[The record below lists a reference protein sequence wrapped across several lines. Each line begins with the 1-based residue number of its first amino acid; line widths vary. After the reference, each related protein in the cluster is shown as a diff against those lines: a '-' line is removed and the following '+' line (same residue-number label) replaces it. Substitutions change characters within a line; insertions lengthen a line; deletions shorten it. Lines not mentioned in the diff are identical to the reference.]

1 MTLRLACLQ
10 APATDYPDGSPDPV
24 ADRGVN
30 LAALDAAAARAAA
43 GGAGLLI
50 TPEMYLTG
58 YDISAEAIGAVAEER
73 FGVSARAVAE
83 IAVRHRIGV
92 LYGYP
97 ERDGA
102 GVVYNAV
109 QLFDADGVSLANYR
123 KTHLFSDVDRA
134 AFASGDDLVV
144 QADLGGVRLGFLICY
159 DVEFPEAVRAHAD
172 AGTQLLLVPTALM
185 RPYEYVPRQ
194 IVPARAIE
202 SQLFVAYVN
211 RVGVERD
218 FVYVGESRVVAPDG
232 RELAVGG
239 QHEELLIVD
248 VDPADLTAS
257 RAVNTYLQDRRT
269 DLYSAVTPGARA

>member
-10 APATDYPDGSPDPV
+10 APATDHPDGSADPV
-24 ADRGVN
+24 ADRDAN

-43 GGAGLLI
+43 GGADLLI

-58 YDISAEAIGAVAEER
+58 YNLGTEAITALAEER
-73 FGVSARAVAE
+73 FGASAQAVAE
-83 IAVRHRIGV
+83 IAIRHRAAV

-109 QLFDADGVSLANYR
+109 QLFDRDGVSLANYR
-123 KTHLFSDVDRA
+123 KTHLFGDVDRA
-134 AFASGDDLVV
+134 GFAPGDDLVV
-144 QADLGGVRLGFLICY
+144 QADLDGVRLGFLVCY
-159 DVEFPEAVRAHAD
+159 DVEFPETVRAHAD

-211 RVGVERD
+211 RVGVERE
-218 FVYVGESRVVAPDG
+218 FVYAGESRVVAPDG

-239 QHEELLIVD
+239 DHEELLIAD
-248 VDPADLTAS
+248 VDPADLAAS
-257 RAVNTYLQDRRT
+257 RAVNTYLRDRRT
-269 DLYSAVTPGARA
+269 DLYGAAL